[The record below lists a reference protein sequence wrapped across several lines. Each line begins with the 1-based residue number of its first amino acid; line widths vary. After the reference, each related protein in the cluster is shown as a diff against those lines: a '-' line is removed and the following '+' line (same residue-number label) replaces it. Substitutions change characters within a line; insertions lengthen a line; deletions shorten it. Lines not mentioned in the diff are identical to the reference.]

1 MSIFDKPI
9 TTGQNSPLSSASGGS
24 IFNSPITTSSYNPNS
39 PVIKTTTPAKTQTQA
54 PSIISSAPQIIS
66 GIAKGISIGNLIVT
80 AATRQPTQPQID
92 VSKVALPT
100 PQPQATPQ
108 KTISITPNQKIL
120 TPQQLKVVTPQPVSG
135 QSATMKAAKPGTP
148 SIVSRAAAVVPQT
161 TTQVKDT
168 AASVNEFIKSPSQF
182 KSKATYDANNSTGLI
197 QDIATRKI
205 TDFLHLPREAPAM
218 IKAAIDA
225 VAGPVG
231 QGIALAMQERLNP
244 PKTAGELV
252 GLKAKQIT
260 NAITIGLSPIN
271 ALFAAADKTPYVS
284 ELMRAVTIPFLAAGE
299 VSTKASDKIIDAL
312 PISQQAKNNIKGPIG
327 ELAALTAQIALGH
340 SLAKISGKAMG
351 KLDDVSKAA
360 FTTITKDII
369 ETNGGKGT
377 VSFTPADVR
386 KVAVFNEGGQYH
398 KALVDILAQ
407 EGKNAGDLWTKAV
420 KEGIT
425 IELPFEKVVGMVD
438 KPWWG
443 KIKKFLNAGVTDTTT
458 TTQVPGRIV
467 GPGTEGA
474 TPTVSIEK
482 KITALLPENINHNPQ
497 AVINAVIKGGLD
509 TTPEGKGLIKAALEA
524 QQAGTDLTISTAD
537 TQAAVKAINH
547 EIRLH
552 AEDPKGLH
560 LDNGNTY
567 VHLTPEQSVALSP
580 ELQKIPESQSLIH
593 ISSLSSLV
601 DNPKYTPVTSLAEL
615 AASNPDV
622 KTALVNAGIDP
633 LTGRVNRAMLVA
645 EQAKQ
650 MAQTVADE
658 VKKYEAQA
666 AVDKNIAAKEA
677 QQTKVIDQVSTP
689 PEDALRQEALKYKS
703 AEEFVKAQGGYFRGE
718 PSKLEGSS
726 FGSKIKIDKNGI
738 PVTLGGNMGIPTSTN
753 MGYVNQRFVGDFL
766 GELGVYTPRN
776 KIRVLDNPEE
786 ILKLAKS
793 KTAQDFYYKG
803 KIPEVERGIFWKRAK
818 ESGYDAVDLTKIE
831 DLARS
836 NPPKGVINLGGNRG
850 FESEVRLLN
859 PDAFILKTKSQLTDI
874 WNKANEPVVEKP
886 VEPLAPQDMEAAKAR
901 IEARAVASAEMDKI
915 PTNTDAQ
922 TPVGTGEL
930 KKSKAYTRVFD
941 LLKEEFQQDV
951 SYNVLNLEKD
961 AKNAVDYIAKDPKS
975 AIRIGLGLEQPPE
988 GQTETAISIALAEK
1002 AATEGDHA
1010 LQSRLESSRS
1020 LRQTRRGQEIVSERG
1035 RFEADS
1041 PHKYMRELLNKRLA
1055 NLGAN
1060 VKDALAE
1067 TVNRATNIKQAAMEK
1082 IDSEAKKIKEAIK
1095 KDRKKIQ
1102 MAQDIINSLIC
1113 K

>member
-9 TTGQNSPLSSASGGS
+9 TTGQNSPSSSASGGS
-24 IFNSPITTSSYNPNS
+24 IFNSPITTSNYNPNS

-161 TTQVKDT
+161 TAQAKDT
-168 AASVNEFIKSPSQF
+168 ATSVNEFIKSPSQF

-271 ALFAAADKTPYVS
+271 VLFAAADKTPYVS

-351 KLDDVSKAA
+351 KLDDASKAA

-377 VSFTPADVR
+377 ISFTPADVR
-386 KVAVFNEGGQYH
+386 KVAVFNEGGKYH

-425 IELPFEKVVGMVD
+425 IELPFEKVIGMVD

-474 TPTVSIEK
+474 TPAVSIEK

-509 TTPEGKGLIKAALEA
+509 TTPEGKTLIKSALEA

-689 PEDALRQEALKYKS
+689 PEDVLRQEALKYKS
-703 AEEFVKAQGGYFRGE
+703 AEEFVMSANTVN
-718 PSKLEGSS
+718 P
-726 FGSKIKIDKNGI
+726 
-738 PVTLGGNMGIPTSTN
+738 TGNVFTE
-753 MGYVNQRFVGDFL
+753 YVPQS
-766 GELGVYTPRN
+766 RN
-776 KIRVLDNPEE
+776 KIPMGDNIQTLEKS
-786 ILKLAKS
+786 IGGSADDIIIVYRGTSGNKINAGDFITTNKQLAKDYAGTSNVLKLKVR
-793 KTAQDFYYKG
+793 KG
-803 KIPEVERGIFWKRAK
+803 DVIDTIDEAGGEEYIYRPNADK
-818 ESGYDAVDLTKIE
+818 ENVY
-831 DLARS
+831 
-836 NPPKGVINLGGNRG
+836 
-850 FESEVRLLN
+850 
-859 PDAFILKTKSQLTDI
+859 TKSQLTDI
-874 WNKANEPVVEKP
+874 WNKANEPVVKAPEVSQAVTKPVVEKP

-915 PTNTDAQ
+915 PTNTDVQ

-941 LLKEEFQQDV
+941 LLKEEYQQDV

-1067 TVNRATNIKQAAMEK
+1067 TVNRATNVKQAAMEK